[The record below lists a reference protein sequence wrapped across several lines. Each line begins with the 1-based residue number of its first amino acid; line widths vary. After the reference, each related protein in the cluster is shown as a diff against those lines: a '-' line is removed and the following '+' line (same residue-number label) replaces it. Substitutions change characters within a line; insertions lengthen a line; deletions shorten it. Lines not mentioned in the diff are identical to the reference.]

1 MKIAKSDGGETHP
14 AGSAASRSAECR
26 FENVCFSNRPVG
38 VKRFQAIHGCS
49 VDVTR
54 GLVLLYGIG
63 T

>member
-1 MKIAKSDGGETHP
+1 MSAFGGKADIRQT
-14 AGSAASRSAECR
+14 RL
-26 FENVCFSNRPVG
+26 NVRFSNRPVK

-54 GLVLLYGIG
+54 GLVLLYGLG